1 MPYAVDSLNLGNDV
15 SIEARKLL
23 SKIERHPSL
32 TALLGILPNQL
43 RELLK
48 KQKMKNREEALADLS
63 QSMFWHGYMIW
74 KKRKHLVSAFYKST
88 APDEWKRGYK
98 EKKSRK
104 RKKLRTCK
112 NPFHYLERWCDLSGQ
127 LKSRCACSDSKVV
140 QKQTQSMDIRKFFQY
155 PKLNM
160 IAFQPAKWIV
170 EKNIS
175 ALSRSD
181 LIKQSH
187 DRGKKRK
194 GKTVI

>member
-1 MPYAVDSLNLGNDV
+1 
-15 SIEARKLL
+15 
-23 SKIERHPSL
+23 
-32 TALLGILPNQL
+32 
-43 RELLK
+43 
-48 KQKMKNREEALADLS
+48 
-63 QSMFWHGYMIW
+63 MFWHGDMIR

-88 APDEWKRGYK
+88 APEEWKRGYK

-127 LKSRCACSDSKVV
+127 LKSRCACSDNKVV

-181 LIKQSH
+181 LINSH
-187 DRGKKRK
+187 MIGVRK
-194 GKTVI
+194 ERERRSYDLNIALTGIISCFWRINTSSIRYFGIIIVIVVIIITKFF